1 MSFRWIVIILVV
13 VAVIGGLAWLRYS
26 WLPGSEKNR
35 VSYSVGRTI
44 GGNLRKES
52 MDLNLI
58 AMGFGIR
65 DALSGEAGL
74 LTRDEHHRI
83 QTSLQRDMVEKA
95 KVKAKHV
102 GEAMKR
108 ESAVFLAENK
118 EKEGV
123 ITLAS
128 GLQYTVIREGSGES
142 PRMNDRVVS
151 HYRGRLID
159 GTVFDESYSLDQPA
173 IFPVNGVIAGW
184 QEALQLMKVGALWEI
199 FVPADMAYGE
209 SSPGPIP
216 PNAAL
221 VFEIELLGI
230 K

>member
-1 MSFRWIVIILVV
+1 MKFRWIVIILVV

-26 WLPGSEKNR
+26 WLVGSEKNR
-35 VSYSVGRTI
+35 LSYSVGKTI
-44 GGNLRKES
+44 GDNLRKES

-58 AMGFGIR
+58 ALGLGIR
-65 DALSGEAGL
+65 DALSGEAAL
-74 LTRDEHHRI
+74 LTRDQHHRI
-83 QTSLQRDMVEKA
+83 QSSLQREMGEKA
-95 KVKAKHV
+95 KVKAKQV
-102 GEAMKR
+102 GKAMER

-123 ITLAS
+123 TTLAS
-128 GLQYTVIREGSGES
+128 GLQYRVIREGSGES
-142 PRMNDRVVS
+142 PRSNDRVIA

-173 IFPVNGVIAGW
+173 IFPVNGVISGW
-184 QEALQLMKVGALWEI
+184 QEALQLMKVGAMWEI
-199 FVPADMAYGE
+199 FVPADLAYGE

-216 PNAAL
+216 SNSAL
-221 VFEIELLGI
+221 IFEIEFLGI